1 MANALYPIWK
11 SGLLQ
16 ATSNTALTGTVKAA
30 LVDTG
35 TYTYSAAHDFHNDVS
50 SAVVG
55 TPQTIDDEPQATPG
69 YSRGDGRS
77 HRYRVRVGKRWIEVD
92 PLDDASLWAVYIAA
106 EQEAQKAAESRV
118 AAPRRSAARVVAAAA
133 PKAAGVDY
141 AAVRAE
147 AQRISE
153 MVRAVYAEA
162 LQRELI
168 GRLMREQI
176 ERDDEDDIELLLM
189 V

>member
-35 TYTYSAAHDFHNDVS
+35 TYTYSAAH
-50 SAVVG
+50 VV
-55 TPQTIDDEPQATPG
+55 TRQTLDDEPQATPG

-77 HRYRVRVGKRWIEVD
+77 HRYRVRVGRRWLEVD
-92 PLDDASLWAVYIAA
+92 PLDDASLRAVYIAA

>member
-1 MANALYPIWK
+1 MLSSSPR
-11 SGLLQ
+11 
-16 ATSNTALTGTVKAA
+16 LTDGSRRVPP
-30 LVDTG
+30 
-35 TYTYSAAHDFHNDVS
+35 
-50 SAVVG
+50 AVE
-55 TPQTIDDEPQATPG
+55 TQATPG
-69 YSRGDGRS
+69 YTRGDGRS
-77 HRYRVRVGKRWIEVD
+77 HRYRVRVGRRWIEVD
-92 PLDDASLWAVYIAA
+92 PLDDASLRAVYIAA

>member
-1 MANALYPIWK
+1 
-11 SGLLQ
+11 
-16 ATSNTALTGTVKAA
+16 V
-30 LVDTG
+30 
-35 TYTYSAAHDFHNDVS
+35 
-50 SAVVG
+50 
-55 TPQTIDDEPQATPG
+55 
-69 YSRGDGRS
+69 
-77 HRYRVRVGKRWIEVD
+77 
-92 PLDDASLWAVYIAA
+92 AA
-106 EQEAQKAAESRV
+106 E
-118 AAPRRSAARVVAAAA
+118 A

-147 AQRISE
+147 AQRISD